1 MLPGMQLKLKRSSI
15 AIDVEDA
22 TRQAVTIPA
31 ESTVEVVSGI
41 VDNHGF
47 VNVLWEGRTLAMFA
61 IGLSVRNAV
70 VQSAAARGMPVR
82 VGR

>member
-1 MLPGMQLKLKRSSI
+1 MLPGMQFKLTRASI
-15 AIDVEDA
+15 AIDVEDT
-22 TRQAVTIPA
+22 TRHALTIPA
-31 ESTVEVVSGI
+31 EATVEVVSGI

-70 VQSAAARGMPVR
+70 VQNATARGMPVR
-82 VGR
+82 IGR